1 MKMRARA
8 NSGNDIALIRWKSED
23 QQQII
28 VSNLNDKNII
38 EPLLQNESNQEQFGD
53 SNNNYGDINQ
63 YQPVILNHS

>member
-1 MKMRARA
+1 MRARA

-38 EPLLQNESNQEQFGD
+38 EPLLQNESNQE
-53 SNNNYGDINQ
+53 
-63 YQPVILNHS
+63 